1 MFWKQVVETNLVSCG
16 ATPSGGRNK
25 LNARFVRHSM
35 VVCLPEPSDSNL
47 KKIFGTI
54 LKGFYNAYNF
64 SEPVKKAADGIIAST
79 LIFYNTIKIELL
91 PIPSKFHYQFN
102 LRDISK
108 LFQGMLQSSV
118 DTANTV

>member
-1 MFWKQVVETNLVSCG
+1 METSLVSCG

-54 LKGFYNAYNF
+54 LKGFYNTFNF
-64 SEPVKKAADGIIAST
+64 S
-79 LIFYNTIKIELL
+79 
-91 PIPSKFHYQFN
+91 
-102 LRDISK
+102 
-108 LFQGMLQSSV
+108 
-118 DTANTV
+118 